1 MTLGTIGAGTLIG
14 GVTGGVM
21 LLADLVLTGGSSVSL
36 GEAATVGVFA
46 ASIVW
51 YLGKKLQ
58 RLEDGQSEAKD
69 HFRELDRK
77 LDKLPCRRTADCATG
92 LPKIHPKSP
101 PDTDAY

>member
-1 MTLGTIGAGTLIG
+1 MLPAPIIAASGIG
-14 GVTGGVM
+14 GATGIALIIGDLVITGG
-21 LLADLVLTGGSSVSL
+21 TSVSL
-36 GEAATVGVFA
+36 GEALTVSVFA
-46 ASIVW
+46 AGIVW

-69 HFRELDRK
+69 HYMELDRK